1 MSTAHTNA
9 RPGRLAGLAMLFA
22 PLVFIVAELLHA
34 QLDTD
39 GGTYLDRIADNP
51 DRWYA
56 AHVLVLLGLAL
67 IAPALVGV
75 VQLFRDDRPSLA
87 TASISLLVPSAV
99 ALAALVGMELVAWQL
114 AQSTIG
120 RAELVGVWESTA
132 ENAAIVPLVGVAL
145 LMPVAWLLAGIGLYR
160 TRAVAPWSA
169 VLVGGAQLVGFV
181 GELSAAPK
189 WIAVGAQVAFAV
201 GLVPI
206 GLRVLRDSPTDAA
219 VRRQARAAA
228 SSR

>member
-1 MSTAHTNA
+1 MSTAHTNT

-67 IAPALVGV
+67 IVPALVGV